1 MAKAVEMLTNTSDS
15 ELDLSIIVP
24 AYNEEANLPA
34 CLATLLG
41 TFAGTS
47 FEVLVIDDGSR
58 DQTLKVA
65 RRLAEEHPETI
76 RVQAH
81 THNQGFGAALRTG
94 FGKARGQY
102 VTCCPADFAMT
113 SHDWRP
119 FEAALGRVDVVVGC
133 RIRRE
138 GYNALMRFNSWLYPK
153 LVRILFGLR
162 LHDVNWIS
170 IYRRDL
176 VKRVEITQSG
186 VPMLVEILVKLR
198 DVGATFREVEC
209 HMQPRMVGRPSASR
223 LRVMWRTLTGLVSLW
238 RRYRRQIASSSTK
251 SAATELPGAIR

>member
-1 MAKAVEMLTNTSDS
+1 MAEAIEMLTNRSDA

-58 DQTLKVA
+58 DQTLMVV

-76 RVQAH
+76 RVRAH
-81 THNQGFGAALRTG
+81 TRNQGFGAVLRTG
-94 FGKARGQY
+94 FGEARGQY
-102 VTCCPADFAMT
+102 VMCCPADFAMT
-113 SHDWRP
+113 PYDWRP

-133 RIRRE
+133 RVRRE

-153 LVRILFGLR
+153 LVRLLFGLR
-162 LHDVNWIS
+162 LRDVNWIS

-176 VKRVEITQSG
+176 VARVEITQSG

-198 DVGATFREVEC
+198 DLGATFQEVDC
-209 HMQPRMVGRPSASR
+209 QMQPRMVGTPSASR
-223 LRVMWRTLTGLVSLW
+223 FRVMWRTLTGLLALW
-238 RRYRRQIASSSTK
+238 RGYRRQIPSPSTK
-251 SAATELPGAIR
+251 SAPTDLPGAIR